1 VLKFGYATRPVNFID
16 GSYQVMACPQ
26 NGSRDL
32 IGGTFGERLI
42 WHERKRNAGGGA
54 KAAGQPD
61 DGG

>member
-1 VLKFGYATRPVNFID
+1 
-16 GSYQVMACPQ
+16 MACPP

-54 KAAGQPD
+54 KAASQPD